1 MRGGHFLLFRSI
13 IVLDWLIALGA
24 GGISSILKPLIENS
38 SRWKPFLALN
48 IFICLLFIII
58 SIYNIFL
65 LKRNSSLFNRRM
77 IYDNSIPK
85 TNMYGTI
92 PIHTFVTQTQ
102 ALASE
107 QEDIVAGL
115 QNVQNQVNEVQVMY
129 SKE

>member
-1 MRGGHFLLFRSI
+1 
-13 IVLDWLIALGA
+13 
-24 GGISSILKPLIENS
+24 
-38 SRWKPFLALN
+38 
-48 IFICLLFIII
+48 
-58 SIYNIFL
+58 
-65 LKRNSSLFNRRM
+65 
-77 IYDNSIPK
+77 IPK